1 MPESTRSNKVT
12 INFDDSKQPVFKVG
26 LIGCGQVGTMIL
38 TKLLEIQGQIPH
50 LKLMVSTRQPHLL
63 RAFQQ
68 EFGIW
73 VDYNNERIV
82 AECDLIFLCVL
93 PFQAQQVLK
102 DVRALATQRS
112 FVFTDHLLSKTKT
125 SKAPHTGMGDRVP
138 PLFVSCLSATSTPKL
153 K

>member
-1 MPESTRSNKVT
+1 MPETNRSHKVS
-12 INFDDSKQPVFKVG
+12 INIDEGKVNPVFKVG

-38 TKLLEIQGQIPH
+38 TKLLEIQAQIPN

-73 VDYNNERIV
+73 VDFNNERVV
-82 AECDLIFLCVL
+82 AECDLIFMCVL

-102 DVRALATQRS
+102 EVR
-112 FVFTDHLLSKTKT
+112 
-125 SKAPHTGMGDRVP
+125 P
-138 PLFVSCLSATSTPKL
+138 
-153 K
+153 